1 MAEYDRNRKRNSRAY
16 IYVLFERMHAVLKY
30 PEAVF
35 TICLQPVLMK
45 RRQTVLMECQA
56 GKYQWKEVFIIF
68 APTWGIYFVAIF
80 TYGYITVIYIF

>member
-56 GKYQWKEVFIIF
+56 GKYQWKEVLIIF
-68 APTWGIYFVAIF
+68 APTWGIL
-80 TYGYITVIYIF
+80 YIS